1 MCCAA
6 FDETHVRAEP
16 QPLDADP
23 QRSTVAMQKVFEER
37 FQATRVADA
46 LVDFLDL
53 STRQFSPAR
62 ANRSRLPQA
71 IEKYLDL
78 AQCKAHL
85 PGEAD
90 ELYPVKGASSG

>member
-1 MCCAA
+1 
-6 FDETHVRAEP
+6 
-16 QPLDADP
+16 
-23 QRSTVAMQKVFEER
+23 MQKVFEER